1 MRSYH
6 SFSWKEIK
14 AQKVTS
20 ALILI
25 AVILST
31 MMTTVVGQSIGILQA
46 LREQQASMLNGI
58 RYASF
63 HNLSEKDKVGM
74 LGEESLS
81 FAGANIAL
89 GVSRIKNS
97 GLDLQIREYDKKDIG
112 AYGAAFNLESGKL
125 PQQSDEIALPSDVL
139 KLLGVEGKL
148 GEKITLD
155 LRISLLQD
163 SGTPYEYQAEFT
175 LCGILKPNY
184 TGYVSGTTTGAVGAG
199 AAKNLL
205 PEKYQLYSVDFITAS
220 RQDFQKVLDEL
231 ADKYQMDEKMIQYN
245 WVYLDALNISYR
257 ETADNSQETAGF
269 SFMAASGVMV
279 GALVL
284 LAAGLVIYNILKIS
298 INKKIWEYGILR
310 AIGAVPG
317 QLYNLVARQL
327 ILLCGIGIPIGAA
340 AGILSAGGITKAA
353 TSLFSP
359 GIFMAQNQE
368 ELSGLIGQNSS
379 GKILPLLV
387 SVIITLAFACI
398 AAMPAARYAA
408 NVAPTSAMAGSSLKV
423 KRKNR
428 RKRKI
433 RSFEAFF
440 ARLNL
445 KRSPGRSAIT
455 ILSLVMSITVF
466 VALTSFSTLL
476 DTSRDVQDMHRGDYA
491 VRNENTGFAPEVI
504 EELKKRPELES
515 VSTLKYSLYEQ
526 EVDGTLDIALNFPL
540 KQAYET
546 LQIIGIDEAWLKS
559 LVPQITDQQMQDFKD
574 GKSCLVKNPI
584 AVAMEG
590 KTYEGTALNPGDQ
603 IQIGDHPLQVA
614 GNCEQITMSGEG
626 FTNGVQ
632 IIVFDKI
639 YDKLTGNSS
648 YSEIYPKFHK
658 TAGETDT
665 DQIIEKLCNENP
677 GSYSVSYRK
686 TDRQLEESY
695 AQVKWLAW
703 GLIFFIGFIGLL
715 NIINTTYTSIHTRIT
730 EIGVQRAI
738 GMSRRS
744 LYQTFLWEGGYYAVI
759 ASVIGA
765 VLGYICTIFVNAAT
779 TDTLQL
785 TAVPVMAILQAAA
798 VSIIACLAAACIP
811 LSKIAKMSIVE
822 SIESVE

>member
-46 LREQQASMLNGI
+46 LREQQAGMLNGI

-63 HNLSEKDKVGM
+63 HNLTEKEKDGM
-74 LGEESLS
+74 LGESGLS
-81 FAGANIAL
+81 WAGANIAL
-89 GVSRIKNS
+89 GVNNIKNS
-97 GLDLQIREYDKKDIG
+97 GLDLQIREYDQNDID
-112 AYGAAFNLESGKL
+112 AYPTVFSLESGRM
-125 PQQSDEIALPSDVL
+125 PEQSDEIALPSDVL

-155 LRISLLQD
+155 MRISLLQD
-163 SGTPYEYQAEFT
+163 SGTAYEYQAEFT
-175 LCGILKPNY
+175 LCGILNPNY

-199 AAKNLL
+199 AGKKLL

-220 RQDFQKVLDEL
+220 RQDFQDVLDQL
-231 ADKYQMDEKMIQYN
+231 ADKYQVDEKLIQYN
-245 WVYLDALNISYR
+245 WVYLDAMNIAYR
-257 ETADNSQETAGF
+257 GTADSTQESAGF
-269 SFMAASGVMV
+269 SFMAVSGILV
-279 GALVL
+279 GVLVL

-298 INKKIWEYGILR
+298 INKKIREYGILR
-310 AIGAVPG
+310 AMGAEPG

-327 ILLCGIGIPIGAA
+327 ILLCGIGIPIGAI

-353 TSLFSP
+353 TTLFSP

-368 ELSGLIGQNSS
+368 ELSNLIGQNSS

-387 SVIITLAFACI
+387 SICITLAFACI

-408 NVAPTSAMAGSSLKV
+408 SVAPTLAMAGSSLKV

-428 RKRKI
+428 RKQKI

-466 VALTSFSTLL
+466 VALTSFSGLL
-476 DTSRDVQDMHRGDYA
+476 DTSREVQDMHRGDYA
-491 VRNENTGFAPEVI
+491 VRNENAGFAPEVI
-504 EELKKRPELES
+504 EELKKRPEIES

-526 EVDGTLDIALNFPL
+526 KEDGSLDIATDFSL
-540 KQAYET
+540 KQSYET
-546 LQIIGIDEAWLKS
+546 LQIIGVDEAWLKS
-559 LVPQITDQQMQDFKD
+559 LLPQITDQQIQDFKD
-574 GKSCLVKNPI
+574 GRSCLVKNPI
-584 AVAMEG
+584 AVAAGG
-590 KTYEGTALNPGDQ
+590 KTYEGTALNPGER
-603 IQIGDHPLQVA
+603 IRIGDSSLLVE
-614 GNCEQITMSGEG
+614 GNCQQITMSGEG

-632 IIVFDKI
+632 IIVFDEV
-639 YDKLTGNSS
+639 YDKLTGKNS
-648 YSEIYPKFHK
+648 YSEIYPTFRKS
-658 TAGETDT
+658 AEETVT
-665 DQIIEKLCNENP
+665 DQIIEELCNENP
-677 GSYSVSYRK
+677 GSYSVSYKK

-715 NIINTTYTSIHTRIT
+715 NIINTTYTSIHTRIK

-738 GMSRRS
+738 GMSSRS
-744 LYQTFLWEGGYYAVI
+744 LYQTFLWESAYYAII
-759 ASVIGA
+759 ASVLGA
-765 VLGYICTIFVNAAT
+765 VLGYICTIFVNAAAS
-779 TDTLQL
+779 DSLKL

-798 VSIIACLAAACIP
+798 VSVIACLAATCIP
-811 LSKIAKMSIVE
+811 LRKIAKMSIVE

>member
-20 ALILI
+20 VLILI

-46 LREQQASMLNGI
+46 LREQQAGMLNGI
-58 RYASF
+58 RYAAF
-63 HNLSEKDKVGM
+63 HNLSEKAKDGM
-74 LGEESLS
+74 LGEPALS

-97 GLDLQIREYDKKDIG
+97 GLDLQLREYDQKDIG
-112 AYGAAFNLESGKL
+112 AYPSVFSLKEGKL
-125 PQQSDEIALPSDVL
+125 PQKSDEIALPSDVL
-139 KLLGVEGKL
+139 NLLGAEEKL

-155 LRISLLQD
+155 LSISLLQD
-163 SGTPYEYQAEFT
+163 SGTPYQYQAEFT

-184 TGYVSGTTTGAVGAG
+184 TGYVSGTTTGAVGTG
-199 AAKNLL
+199 AAKKLL
-205 PEKYQLYSVDFITAS
+205 PGKYQLYSVDFITAS
-220 RQDFQKVLDEL
+220 RQDFQNVMDEL
-231 ADKYQMDEKMIQYN
+231 AEKYQVDEKLIQYN
-245 WVYLDALNISYR
+245 WVYLDALSIAYR
-257 ETADNSQETAGF
+257 GIADNLQESAGF
-269 SFMAASGVMV
+269 SFMAVSGVMV
-279 GALVL
+279 GVLVL

-298 INKKIWEYGILR
+298 INKKIREYGILR

-327 ILLCGIGIPIGAA
+327 ILLCGIGIPIGAL

-353 TSLFSP
+353 TTLFSP
-359 GIFMAQNQE
+359 DIFMAQNQE
-368 ELSGLIGQNSS
+368 ELSALIGQNSS
-379 GKILPLLV
+379 GKMLPLLV
-387 SVIITLAFACI
+387 SVCITLAFACI

-408 NVAPTSAMAGSSLKV
+408 NVAPTLAMTGSSLKV
-423 KRKNR
+423 KRKKR
-428 RKRKI
+428 RNQKI

-445 KRSPGRSAIT
+445 KRSPGRSFIT

-466 VALTSFSTLL
+466 VALTSFSGLL
-476 DTSRDVQDMHRGDYA
+476 DTSREVQDMHRGDYA
-491 VRNENTGFAPEVI
+491 VSSESTGFAPAVI
-504 EELKKRPELES
+504 EDLKGRPEMES
-515 VSTLKYSLYEQ
+515 VSTLKYSLYQQKE
-526 EVDGTLDIALNFPL
+526 DGTIDIAFDFQL
-540 KQAYET
+540 KQIYET

-559 LVPQITDQQMQDFKD
+559 LVPQITDQQLQDFKD

-584 AVAMEG
+584 AVTMEG

-603 IQIGDHPLQVA
+603 IRIGDYPIQVE
-614 GNCEQITMSGEG
+614 GNCQQITLSGEG

-632 IIVFDKI
+632 IIVLDKI
-639 YDKLTGNSS
+639 YDKLTGKDS
-648 YSEIYPKFHK
+648 YSEIYPTFQKS
-658 TAGETDT
+658 AEEADT
-665 DQIIEKLCNENP
+665 DRIIEELCNENP
-677 GSYSVSYRK
+677 GSYAVSYKK

-738 GMSRRS
+738 GMSSRS
-744 LYQTFLWEGGYYAVI
+744 LYLTFLWEGAYYAVI
-759 ASVIGA
+759 ASCIGA
-765 VLGYICTIFVNAAT
+765 VLGYVCTIFVNAAT

-798 VSIIACLAAACIP
+798 VSITACLAATCIP
-811 LSKIAKMSIVE
+811 LRKIAKMSIVE
-822 SIESVE
+822 SIENVE

>member
-46 LREQQASMLNGI
+46 LREQQAGMLNGI

-63 HNLSEKDKVGM
+63 HNLTEKEKDGM
-74 LGEESLS
+74 LGESGLS
-81 FAGANIAL
+81 WAGANIAL
-89 GVSRIKNS
+89 GVNNIKNS
-97 GLDLQIREYDKKDIG
+97 GLDLQIREYDQNDID
-112 AYGAAFNLESGKL
+112 AYPTVFSLESGRL
-125 PQQSDEIALPSDVL
+125 PEQSDEIALPSDVL
-139 KLLGVEGKL
+139 KLLGAEGKL

-155 LRISLLQD
+155 MRISLLQD

-175 LCGILKPNY
+175 LCGILNPNY

-199 AAKNLL
+199 AGKKLL

-220 RQDFQKVLDEL
+220 RQDFQDVLDQL
-231 ADKYQMDEKMIQYN
+231 ADKYQVDEKLIQYN
-245 WVYLDALNISYR
+245 WVYLDAMNIAYR
-257 ETADNSQETAGF
+257 GTADSTQESAGF
-269 SFMAASGVMV
+269 SFMAVSGILV
-279 GALVL
+279 GVLVL

-298 INKKIWEYGILR
+298 VNKKIREYGILR
-310 AIGAVPG
+310 AMGAEPG

-327 ILLCGIGIPIGAA
+327 ILLCGIGIPIGAI

-353 TSLFSP
+353 TTLFSP

-368 ELSGLIGQNSS
+368 ELSNLIGQNSS

-387 SVIITLAFACI
+387 SICITLAFACI

-408 NVAPTSAMAGSSLKV
+408 SVAPTLAMAGNSLKV

-428 RKRKI
+428 RKQKI

-466 VALTSFSTLL
+466 VALTSFSGLL

-491 VRNENTGFAPEVI
+491 VRNENAGFAPEVI
-504 EELKKRPELES
+504 EELKKRPEIES

-526 EVDGTLDIALNFPL
+526 KEDGSLDIAADFSL
-540 KQAYET
+540 KQSYET
-546 LQIIGIDEAWLKS
+546 LQIIGVDEAWLKS
-559 LVPQITDQQMQDFKD
+559 LLPQITDQQIQDFKD
-574 GKSCLVKNPI
+574 GRSCLVKNPI
-584 AVAMEG
+584 AVVAGG
-590 KTYEGTALNPGDQ
+590 KTYEGTALNPGER
-603 IQIGDHPLQVA
+603 IRIGDSSLLVE
-614 GNCEQITMSGEG
+614 GNCQQITMSGEG

-632 IIVFDKI
+632 IIVFDEV
-639 YDKLTGNSS
+639 YDKLTGKNS
-648 YSEIYPKFHK
+648 YSEIYPTFRKS
-658 TAGETDT
+658 AEETVT
-665 DQIIEKLCNENP
+665 DQIIEELCNENP
-677 GSYSVSYRK
+677 GSYSVSYKK

-715 NIINTTYTSIHTRIT
+715 NIINTTYTSIHTRIK

-738 GMSRRS
+738 GMSSRS
-744 LYQTFLWEGGYYAVI
+744 LYQTFLWESAYYAII
-759 ASVIGA
+759 ASVLGA
-765 VLGYICTIFVNAAT
+765 VLGYICTIFVNAAAS
-779 TDTLQL
+779 DSLKL

-798 VSIIACLAAACIP
+798 VSIIACLAATCIP
-811 LSKIAKMSIVE
+811 LRKIAKMSIVE